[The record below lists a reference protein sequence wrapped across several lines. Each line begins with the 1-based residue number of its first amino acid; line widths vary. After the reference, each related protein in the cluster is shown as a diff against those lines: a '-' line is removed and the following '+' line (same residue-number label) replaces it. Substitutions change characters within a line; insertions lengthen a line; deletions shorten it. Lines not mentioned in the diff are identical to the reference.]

1 MTGTTVQTERT
12 LRRDHVRRIA
22 VRAAGLDRERP
33 VRVDVRHMRRVV
45 DDLDVVQL
53 DSVNVV
59 ARAHHLVFYSRLGP
73 HDQRAVDD
81 WLWRSREVL
90 ECWAHVA
97 SLMPTEAWPLLAHRR
112 ADSSVPWA
120 GVQRIARERPD
131 FIDDVMRQV
140 TERGPLTVSDLAGA
154 GERRS
159 GFWGWNP
166 GRTALQWLFESGQL
180 AIDHRD
186 RTFRAAY
193 DLPERVLGPVI
204 DEPPLPRDQA
214 VRRLVVRAAHA
225 QGIGTAA
232 DLADTHRLGVRE
244 TRAALAHAVA
254 DGNLV
259 AIRVQGWSEPA
270 YAPPAMVVPRTVR
283 ARALVAPFDPLVWF
297 RPRLERVFGMH
308 YRIEIYTPKA
318 DRKYG
323 YYVLPFLLD
332 DQVVARVDV
341 KAHRDRGVLEVRGAW
356 AQPVAIGQRDR
367 VAAHLLAELRD
378 LGRHLA
384 TPEVEVAD
392 NGDLARVLREVTP
405 AT

>member
-1 MTGTTVQTERT
+1 MQTERT
-12 LRRDHVRRIA
+12 LRPDHVRRIA
-22 VRAAGLDRERP
+22 VRASGLDRERP
-33 VRVDVRHMRRVV
+33 GRVDVRHLRRVV

-73 HDQRAVDD
+73 HDQQLVDD
-81 WLWRSREVL
+81 WLWRSREVH

-112 ADSSVPWA
+112 ADSSAPWA
-120 GVQRIARERPD
+120 GVQRISRERPD
-131 FIDDVMRQV
+131 FLDDVVRQI
-140 TERGPLTVSDLAGA
+140 TERGPLTVSDLDGA

-193 DLPERVLGPVI
+193 DLPRRVLGPVA
-204 DEPPLPRDQA
+204 DEPPLPREVA
-214 VRRLVVRAAHA
+214 IRRLVVRAAHA
-225 QGIGTAA
+225 HGIGTAA

-244 TRAALAHAVA
+244 TRTALAHAVDA
-254 DGNLV
+254 GDLQAV
-259 AIRVQGWSEPA
+259 RVLGWTEPA
-270 YAPPAMVVPRTVR
+270 YTPVDLVVPRSVR

-297 RPRLERVFGMH
+297 RPRTERVFDMH
-308 YRIEIYTPKA
+308 YRIEIYVPKA
-318 DRKYG
+318 ERRYG

-332 DQVVARVDV
+332 DQLVARVDL
-341 KAHRDRGVLEVRGAW
+341 KANRQRGVLEVRGAW
-356 AQPVAIGQRDR
+356 SQPVAAGQRDR
-367 VAAHLLAELRD
+367 VAAHLLAELHD
-378 LGRHLA
+378 LGRHLG

-392 NGDLARVLREVTP
+392 NGDLARPLRN
-405 AT
+405 ADGRA